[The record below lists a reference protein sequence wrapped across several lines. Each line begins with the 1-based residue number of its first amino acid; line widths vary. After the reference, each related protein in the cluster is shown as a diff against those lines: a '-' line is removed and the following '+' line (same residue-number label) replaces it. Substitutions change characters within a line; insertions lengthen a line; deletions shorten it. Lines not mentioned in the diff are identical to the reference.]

1 MAELQLSN
9 RLKSIANYLPEKSL
23 FADIGSDHAY
33 LPCYVCLHD
42 SEARAIAGEIN
53 QGPYQRACEQVEK
66 WNLSDRIHVRQGDGL
81 SVLEPNE
88 AEQIVIAGMGGTLIT
103 NILENGKEKLAGV
116 HRIIAQPNIN
126 ARYIRKWFY
135 AHSFVLSDEEVMEED
150 GRFYE
155 ILVADYQ
162 PDLVTKEMTEK
173 EYYFGPYNLQDNNQA
188 FIKKWEHVQKR
199 KKQIIAQMKNAS
211 HPDEEKIT
219 EFEQEMNWLKE
230 VLKHE

>member
-9 RLKSIANYLPEKSL
+9 RLKSITNYLPEQPL

-42 SEARAIAGEIN
+42 SKARAIAGEIN
-53 QGPYQRACEQVEK
+53 QGPYQRAYEQVEK

-116 HRIIAQPNIN
+116 NRIIAQPNIN
-126 ARYIRKWFY
+126 ARYIRKWFH
-135 AHSFVLSDEEVMEED
+135 AHSFVLSAEEVMEED

-155 ILVADYQ
+155 ILIADYQ
-162 PDLVTKEMTEK
+162 PDLVTKEITEK
-173 EYYFGPYNLQDNNQA
+173 EYYFGPFNLQDKNQA
-188 FIKKWEHVQKR
+188 FIKKWEHVLER

-211 HPDEEKIT
+211 QPDEEKIA
-219 EFEQEMNWLKE
+219 EFEQQMNWLKE
-230 VLKHE
+230 VLKNE